1 MAISSI
7 GSTPSFAS
15 MTDALRGPASTPTN
29 TPASAPASAPVT
41 GGGFLDELKGALD
54 GVETGLA
61 DASQAVTELSSG
73 QNVDLH
79 GTMISMEK
87 ADIALRMTVSAR
99 DKFIAAYEQIMNMAL

>member
-7 GSTPSFAS
+7 GSVPTFSPIS
-15 MTDALRGPASTPTN
+15 DALR
-29 TPASAPASAPVT
+29 TPAAAPSATPSSAPVS
-41 GGGFLDELKGALD
+41 GGGFLEELKGALG

-61 DASQAVTELSSG
+61 DATQAVSDLSSG

-79 GTMISMEK
+79 GTMISLEK

-99 DKFIAAYEQIMNMAL
+99 DKFIAAYEQIMNMAV

>member
-7 GSTPSFAS
+7 SSTPSFS
-15 MTDALRGPASTPTN
+15 PLSQTLRGPAA
-29 TPASAPASAPVT
+29 TPAATPSPQPSSAPVS

-54 GVETGLA
+54 GVEAGLA

-99 DKFIAAYEQIMNMAL
+99 DKFIAAYEQIMNMAV